1 MEVLDAERR
10 SVFVTVVAWVFIVL
24 SGFAVFVS
32 IGQNVMIW
40 THPGF
45 SVPATTSGS
54 GAGFEGFLDKN
65 FRLLV
70 LGFLGVTIVMLV
82 SSIGLLKRKN
92 WARVSVV
99 ALLALWIL
107 WNVASLAMIYLFSM
121 EQGQMAADRT
131 HNAHLFVQLFM
142 LVFIVSISALLVW
155 IIHKLLSPEI
165 VEEFAG

>member
-1 MEVLDAERR
+1 MEVLDAESR
-10 SVFVTVVAWVFIVL
+10 SVFVTVVAWIFIVL

-82 SSIGLLKRKN
+82 SSIGLLRRKN
-92 WARVSVV
+92 WARMSIIV
-99 ALLALWIL
+99 LLALWVL
-107 WNVASLAMIYLFSM
+107 WNVTALAMIYLFGM
-121 EQGQMAADRT
+121 EDRQLAAGQL

-142 LVFIVSISALLVW
+142 LVFLVAISVLLIW
-155 IIHKLLSPEI
+155 IIHKLLSPQV
-165 VEEFAG
+165 VEEFTN